1 MDFKTINEKM
11 ENIEME
17 YIKKLEQAKQEENY
31 DKIMGLFCE
40 LKFLRSKY
48 KKQSKYIEK
57 RDANKL
63 ISREA
68 PRASKPNQKIK

>member
-1 MDFKTINEKM
+1 MDFKTLNDKM

-40 LKFLRSKY
+40 LKFLRSKN
-48 KKQSKYIEK
+48 KKLIKYIQKKEAK
-57 RDANKL
+57 QLIKKL
-63 ISREA
+63 
-68 PRASKPNQKIK
+68 

>member
-1 MDFKTINEKM
+1 MDFKTLNDKM

-40 LKFLRSKY
+40 LKFLRSKN
-48 KKQSKYIEK
+48 KKLIKYIQKKE
-57 RDANKL
+57 ANKL
-63 ISREA
+63 I
-68 PRASKPNQKIK
+68 KKL